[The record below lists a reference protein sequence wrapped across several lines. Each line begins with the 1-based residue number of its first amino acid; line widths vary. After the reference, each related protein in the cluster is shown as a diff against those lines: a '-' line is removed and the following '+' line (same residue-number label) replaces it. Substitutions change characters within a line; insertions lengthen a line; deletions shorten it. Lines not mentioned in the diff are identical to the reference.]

1 MVVIEIIQSLVAGMG
16 VGFYAI
22 LKMLP
27 IYEQLNGVKEQ
38 LISAVTGIPA
48 VIISIALFIPTA
60 ATIIKKASS
69 K

>member
-1 MVVIEIIQSLVAGMG
+1 MLGIIQSLISGMF
-16 VGFYAI
+16 VGFYAFF
-22 LKMLP
+22 KALP
-27 IYEQLNGVKEQ
+27 IYEQLSSIKEQ

-69 K
+69 KK